1 MRSAPLT
8 WLTRREERGVDL
20 EARTATGA
28 RTEEAMA
35 DIVDKVCVCVSAWSE
50 ECCEV
55 TCDDHVGK
63 DLHFQAG

>member
-1 MRSAPLT
+1 M
-8 WLTRREERGVDL
+8 

-63 DLHFQAG
+63 DLHFHAG